1 MFAFLD
7 SWESTE
13 SIWISYIGSFSFL
26 ENVHFSSTISQLC
39 DITGPL
45 CNSLNQPGPHLPD
58 VPDVSPTSV
67 LAKISQNK
75 ENKQNK
81 VNKLSIC

>member
-1 MFAFLD
+1 MFAFLGF
-7 SWESTE
+7 WESTE
-13 SIWISYIGSFSFL
+13 SSELLVLVVLVFWKMSL
-26 ENVHFSSTISQLC
+26 SSTISQFC
-39 DITGPL
+39 DVTGPL

-58 VPDVSPTSV
+58 VPDVSPTPV

-75 ENKQNK
+75 ENKENK